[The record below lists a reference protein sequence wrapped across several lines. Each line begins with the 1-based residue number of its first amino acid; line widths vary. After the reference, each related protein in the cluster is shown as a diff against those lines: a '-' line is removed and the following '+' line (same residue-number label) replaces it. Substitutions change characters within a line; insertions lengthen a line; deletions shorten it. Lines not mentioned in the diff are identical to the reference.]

1 MWTID
6 RVIDELNKLA
16 VADGLGRINV
26 PITANSRL
34 TTTLG
39 RVKYMGIGKEFY
51 IAKSIEF
58 SQALLDTGTDNDI
71 INVIKHEY
79 VHYFLIETTNVNH
92 GHDAMFK
99 RKCAHIGCTHDK
111 TRNKLE
117 SDTFNAAAGGQTKYE
132 VWCEDC
138 QAIVG
143 QYQRMCKTLRTLNH
157 CKCGRCNGTA
167 LKMIQNW

>member
-16 VADGLGRINV
+16 EADGLGYINV

-34 TTTLG
+34 STTLG
-39 RVKYMGIGKEFY
+39 RVKYMCIGKELY
-51 IAKSIEF
+51 VAKSIEF
-58 SQALLDTGTDNDI
+58 SQALLNTGTDNDI

-92 GHDAMFK
+92 GHDARFK
-99 RKCAHIGCTHDK
+99 QKCAEIGCEHNKTH
-111 TRNKLE
+111 NGLE
-117 SDTFNAAAGGQTKYE
+117 SDGFLKKDFKYE

-138 QAIVG
+138 NKMVRG
-143 QYQRMCKTLRTLNH
+143 YSRMCKTLKELNY
-157 CKCGRCNGTA
+157 CVCGICNQPH

>member
-16 VADGLGRINV
+16 AADGLGHIDV

-39 RVKYMGIGKEFY
+39 RVKYMRVGGSY

-58 SQALLDTGTDNDI
+58 SKALLDSGTDNDI

-79 VHYFLIETTNVNH
+79 VHYYLIETTNENH
-92 GHDAMFK
+92 KHDALFK
-99 RKCAHIGCTHDK
+99 RKCAEIGCTHDK
-111 TRNKLE
+111 TRNYLE
-117 SDTFNAAAGGQTKYE
+117 SDYNEKTQFKYE
-132 VWCEDC
+132 VWCDDC
-138 QAIVG
+138 GLIG
-143 QYQRMCKTLRTLNH
+143 TYSRMCKTLKDLDYCR
-157 CKCGRCNGTA
+157 CGRCNKTG